1 VSEEKPKNP
10 WNDAAGAVLTLLKAN
25 KTEAAWALIQECAE
39 TLPTTGPVPG
49 FNETALALYWQH
61 RDLDAHVQVAEE
73 RLRRLR
79 EALDMGANGER
90 GALVR
95 AEGGTNYNLASFAWP
110 GWGED
115 DVTPSDAAKVAGRRA
130 ATRCLDIR
138 TDPANA
144 DYVFGYDKAMAHWVV
159 GAWALSDGDYNRAR
173 KHFDSAREDCLLKNE
188 DDALYVGYLALVD
201 VLEHPGDPA
210 AESHFTS
217 ALTTFEDRKD
227 DEDAAFFRDQ
237 LINARTALSLPMD

>member
-1 VSEEKPKNP
+1 V
-10 WNDAAGAVLTLLKAN
+10 
-25 KTEAAWALIQECAE
+25 LIQHYAE
-39 TLPTTGPVPG
+39 SLPTTGPFPG

-79 EALDMGANGER
+79 EALDTSPNGER
-90 GALVR
+90 SALVR
-95 AEGGTNYNLASFAWP
+95 AEGGTNYNMASFAWP
-110 GWGED
+110 GWGEAD
-115 DVTPSDAAKVAGRRA
+115 LIPSVAAKEAGRRA

-138 TDPANA
+138 TDPANS
-144 DYVFGYDKAMAHWVV
+144 DYAFGYDHAMAHWVV
-159 GAWALSDGDYNRAR
+159 GAWALSDGDFNRAR
-173 KHFDSAREDCLLKNE
+173 KHFEAAREDCLTKHE
-188 DDALYVGYLALVD
+188 DEALYTGYLALAD

-217 ALTTFEDRKD
+217 ALGLFEERKD

-237 LINARTALSLPMD
+237 LIKARESLSLPMD

>member
-1 VSEEKPKNP
+1 VSGEKPKNP
-10 WNDAAGAVLTLLKAN
+10 WIEPAGEVLALLKEGKPAS
-25 KTEAAWALIQECAE
+25 AWVLIQHRAE
-39 TLPTTGPVPG
+39 TLPTTGPFPG
-49 FNETALALYWQH
+49 FNETALAMYWHH
-61 RDLDAHVQVAEE
+61 RDLDAHVAVSEE

-79 EALDMGANGER
+79 EALDKSENGER

-95 AEGGTNYNLASFAWP
+95 AEGGTNYNMASFTWP
-110 GWGED
+110 GWGEE
-115 DVTPSDAAKVAGRRA
+115 DVTPSDSAKEAGRRA

-144 DYVFGYDKAMAHWVV
+144 DYAFGYDQAMAHWVV

-173 KHFDSAREDCLLKNE
+173 KHFTTAREDCLAKNE
-188 DDALYVGYLALVD
+188 DDALYTGYLALAD

-217 ALTTFEDRKD
+217 ALTTFEERKD
-227 DEDAAFFRDQ
+227 DEDAAFFREQ
-237 LINARTALSLPMD
+237 LINARKALSLPMD

>member
-1 VSEEKPKNP
+1 MSEEKPKNP
-10 WNDAAGAVLTLLKAN
+10 WNDVAGEVLALLKTGN
-25 KTEAAWALIQECAE
+25 PDSAWALIERNAQS
-39 TLPTTGPVPG
+39 LPTTGPIPG
-49 FNETALALYWQH
+49 FNETALALYWQY
-61 RDLDAHVQVAEE
+61 RDLDAHIQVAEE
-73 RLRRLR
+73 RLSRIRL
-79 EALDMGANGER
+79 ALDAAANGDR

-95 AEGGTNYNLASFAWP
+95 AEGGTNYNLSSFAWP

-115 DVTPSDAAKVAGRRA
+115 DITPSEAAKASGRRA

-144 DYVFGYDKAMAHWVV
+144 DYAFGYDKAMAHWVV
-159 GAWALSDGDYNRAR
+159 GAWALSDGDYSRAR
-173 KHFDSAREDCLLKNE
+173 KHLDTAREDCLAKNE
-188 DDALYVGYLALVD
+188 DDALYTGYLALVD

-217 ALTTFEDRKD
+217 ALTTFDDRKD

-237 LINARTALSLPMD
+237 LIKAREALSLPMD